1 LLVTAEPQIQGAI
14 MLGKKPIDFIM
25 RAFHDAIE
33 LLLEYDRDQGFVPNA
48 DQLVLLEKLERQ
60 ILDHLPAAY
69 IAIHKL
75 RERARNG

>member
-1 LLVTAEPQIQGAI
+1 

-25 RAFHDAIE
+25 RQFHDAME
-33 LLLEYDRDQGFVPNA
+33 LLLDYDRDQGFVPDT

-60 ILDHLPAAY
+60 LLDHLPRAY

-75 RERARNG
+75 RERVREA

>member
-1 LLVTAEPQIQGAI
+1 

-25 RAFHDAIE
+25 RQFHDVME
-33 LLLEYDRDQGFVPNA
+33 LLLEYERDPGFVPDA

-60 ILDHLPAAY
+60 ILDGY

-75 RERARNG
+75 RERAKNA

>member
-1 LLVTAEPQIQGAI
+1 M
-14 MLGKKPIDFIM
+14 MLGKKPIDYIM
-25 RAFHDAIE
+25 RTFHDAMD

-60 ILDHLPAAY
+60 LLDHLPAAY

-75 RERARNG
+75 RDRARFV

>member
-1 LLVTAEPQIQGAI
+1 

-25 RAFHDAIE
+25 RQFHDAMD
-33 LLLEYDRDQGFVPNA
+33 LLLQYDRDQGFVPDA

-60 ILDHLPAAY
+60 LLDHLPAAY

-75 RERARNG
+75 RDRAKEARSS